1 MVGDSMFP
9 FEIRR
14 EQEIGDK
21 DELNQPII
29 EWQTVHRILGW
40 LDMLTGSDEQN
51 YQNSLLATSSHVLIT
66 EDTSFE
72 ILSTDRIFNPR
83 SGIEYEITY
92 VDDVME
98 LSDHLEIYCKRWA

>member
-14 EQEIGDK
+14 EQETGDK
-21 DELNQPII
+21 DELNRPII
-29 EWQTVHRILGW
+29 EWQTVHRIFGW

-72 ILSTDRIFNPR
+72 ILSTDRILNPR

-92 VDDVME
+92 VDYVME
-98 LSDHLEIYCKRWA
+98 LYYQLYIYFKRLA